1 MLRPMTSPVTLAD
14 VARVAGVSMITAS
27 RALRTPAKVAPE
39 TRARIQAA
47 VAQLGYVPNL
57 IAGSLASARSRSV
70 ALLVPT
76 IASSIFA
83 GTINGLS
90 DALEAEGHAI
100 VMAQSGYDPTRE
112 ANALAALL
120 GRRPEALVMVGS
132 PATEAA
138 AAMLRRAAQDGVLVV
153 ETWEL
158 PRAPIGAAVGFDNAA
173 VGAAVA
179 RHFAAAG
186 RTRLAFVGGADA
198 RAAAR
203 FRGFARGARA
213 ACVAPPLRIT
223 TAAPAAMDD
232 AAAAAR
238 HLAAADAV
246 FTANDVHAVGLLG
259 ALLAA
264 GRRVPQDVAL
274 VGLGDLEIARHMR
287 PALSTVRIDGA
298 AIGRQ
303 AAELVLAGGASAG
316 RVVDVGFALVA
327 RDTG

>member
-1 MLRPMTSPVTLAD
+1 MRTQATLAD
-14 VARVAGVSMITAS
+14 VARAARVSLITAS
-27 RALRTPAKVAPE
+27 RALRTPRLVAEP
-39 TRARIQAA
+39 TRARIEAA
-47 VAQLGYVPNL
+47 VAELGYVPNL
-57 IAGSLASARSRSV
+57 IAGALASARTRSV

-100 VMAQSGYDPTRE
+100 VMAQSSYDSTRE
-112 ANALAALL
+112 AKALAALL
-120 GRRPEALVMVGS
+120 GRRPEALVMVGQ
-132 PATEAA
+132 PASDQARTL
-138 AAMLRRAAQDGVLVV
+138 LRRAAADGVLVV

-158 PRAPIGAAVGFDNAA
+158 PRRPIGAAVGFDNSG

-179 RHFAAAG
+179 RHFAQAG
-186 RTRLAFVGGADA
+186 RRRLAFVGGSDA

-213 ACVAPPLRIT
+213 AGLAPPLRVT

-232 AAAAAR
+232 AAAAAA
-238 HLAAADAV
+238 HLAGADAV

-264 GRRVPQDVAL
+264 GQRVPDDVAL
-274 VGLGDLEIARHMR
+274 FGLGDLEITRHVR
-287 PALSTVRIDGA
+287 PKLSTVRIDGA
-298 AIGRQ
+298 AIGRE
-303 AAELVLAGGASAG
+303 AAALVLAGAASAG
-316 RVVDVGFALVA
+316 RVVDVGFTLVW
-327 RDTG
+327 RESG